1 MTALRDRLGYPML
14 ARSVSQ
20 TYRRSSSPGD
30 LGRVSGAF
38 VLPPN
43 TRPSGAG
50 LVDEEYRM
58 TVDSSPV
65 KFTPALPGQPVP
77 EIRTIGGDRPVFR
90 AQLPDGRIVWLVSG
104 YANVRQVITDQR
116 FSRAMA
122 VAPGQAQPGF
132 EMFAAG
138 SINGMDPP
146 EHTRLRK
153 LVASAF
159 TRRRAEAL
167 RPRVASIVNRLI
179 DAMLDWPQ
187 PVDLAAGFSLPLPA
201 QVICEML
208 GVPAADTGQFHAWSD
223 TVMGDWQRDS
233 DEIMTALA
241 ELYGYFGRLIEIKRA
256 QPADDLVSALIAARD
271 DTDRLSEQE
280 LTVMCCTL
288 LIGGHETTANQI
300 NLSLLLLFDHPG
312 QVAKLR
318 ADPGLIPGAVEE
330 LLRYAR
336 LGGLAPARVASED
349 VAIGGVTIPAG
360 EQVIPLFATANR
372 DPSVFADPDRFD
384 VTRDAASHLS
394 FGAGVHHC
402 LGAQLARVELQEAFR
417 GLIGRLPGLR
427 LAVPASELEFKPGMA
442 IHSLRELPVLWG
454 EP

>member
-1 MTALRDRLGYPML
+1 MW
-14 ARSVSQ
+14 
-20 TYRRSSSPGD
+20 
-30 LGRVSGAF
+30 
-38 VLPPN
+38 
-43 TRPSGAG
+43 PSGAG

-58 TVDSSPV
+58 TVHNSPV
-65 KFTPALPGQPVP
+65 KFTPALPGQPVS
-77 EIRTIGGDRPVFR
+77 EIRTIGGGRPVFR
-90 AQLPDGRIVWLVSG
+90 AELPDGRIVWLVIG
-104 YANVRQVITDQR
+104 YENVRQVIIDHR

-122 VAPGQAQPGF
+122 VAPGQARPGF

-159 TRRRAEAL
+159 TARRAEAL
-167 RPRVASIVNRLI
+167 RPRVASIVNGLI
-179 DAMLDWPQ
+179 DAMLGRPQ
-187 PVDLAAGFSLPLPA
+187 PVDLVAGFSLPLPA

-223 TVMGDWQRDS
+223 TVLGDWRRDP

-241 ELYGYFGRLIEIKRA
+241 ELYGYFGALIEIKRA
-256 QPADDLVSALIAARD
+256 QPADDLISALIAARD

-288 LIGGHETTANQI
+288 LIGGHETTTNQI
-300 NLSLLLLFDHPG
+300 NLSLLLLFDHHG

-330 LLRYAR
+330 MLRYTR
-336 LGGLAPARVASED
+336 LGGLAPARVTSED
-349 VAIGGVTIPAG
+349 VTIGGVTIPAG

-402 LGAQLARVELQEAFR
+402 LGAQLARVELREAFR

>member
-1 MTALRDRLGYPML
+1 
-14 ARSVSQ
+14 
-20 TYRRSSSPGD
+20 
-30 LGRVSGAF
+30 
-38 VLPPN
+38 
-43 TRPSGAG
+43 
-50 LVDEEYRM
+50 M

-90 AQLPDGRIVWLVSG
+90 AELPDGRIVWLVSG
-104 YANVRQVITDQR
+104 YQNVRQVLIDQR

-122 VAPGQAQPGF
+122 VAPGQARPGF
-132 EMFAAG
+132 EMFASG

-159 TRRRAEAL
+159 TARRAEAL
-167 RPRVASIVNRLI
+167 RPRVASIVTALI
-179 DAMLDWPQ
+179 DAMLDRPQ
-187 PVDLAAGFSLPLPA
+187 PVDLVAGFSLPLPA

-223 TVMGDWQRDS
+223 TVLGDWQRDS

-241 ELYGYFGRLIEIKRA
+241 ELYSYFGALIEIKRA
-256 QPADDLVSALIAARD
+256 QPADDLISALIAARD

-288 LIGGHETTANQI
+288 LIGGHETTANEI

-330 LLRYAR
+330 VLRCAR
-336 LGGLAPARVASED
+336 LGGLAPTRVTSED

-360 EQVIPLFATANR
+360 EQVMPLFATANQ
-372 DPSVFADPDRFD
+372 DPSVFADPARFD
-384 VTRDAASHLS
+384 VTRVAANHLS

>member
-1 MTALRDRLGYPML
+1 
-14 ARSVSQ
+14 
-20 TYRRSSSPGD
+20 
-30 LGRVSGAF
+30 
-38 VLPPN
+38 
-43 TRPSGAG
+43 
-50 LVDEEYRM
+50 M

-77 EIRTIGGDRPVFR
+77 EIATVSGGRPVFR
-90 AQLPDGRIVWLVSG
+90 AELPDGRIVWLVSG
-104 YANVRQVITDQR
+104 YENVRQMIIDQR
-116 FSRAMA
+116 FSRALA
-122 VAPGQAQPGF
+122 VAPGRAQPGF
-132 EMFAAG
+132 EMSAAG

-159 TRRRAEAL
+159 TARRVEAL
-167 RPRVASIVNRLI
+167 RPRVASIVNELI
-179 DAMLDWPQ
+179 DAMAGRPQ
-187 PVDLAAGFSLPLPA
+187 PADLMAGFSLPLPA

-208 GVPAADTGQFHAWSD
+208 GVPAEDLGQFHAWSD
-223 TVMGDWQRDS
+223 IIIGDWQRDS

-241 ELYGYFGRLIEIKRA
+241 ALYGYFGTLIEIKRA
-256 QPADDLVSALIAARD
+256 RPADDLMSALIAARD
-271 DTDRLSEQE
+271 EDDRLSEYE

-312 QVAKLR
+312 EVTKLR
-318 ADPGLIPGAVEE
+318 ADPGLIPAAVEE
-330 LLRYAR
+330 LLRCTR
-336 LGGLAPARVASED
+336 LGGLPPARVTTED
-349 VAIGGVTIPAG
+349 VQLGGITIPAG
-360 EQVIPLFATANR
+360 EQVMPMYSTANR
-372 DPSVFADPDRFD
+372 DRSVFTDPDRFD
-384 VTRDAASHLS
+384 VTRDAASHLA

-427 LAVPASELEFKPGMA
+427 LAVPASDLEFKPGMA

>member
-1 MTALRDRLGYPML
+1 
-14 ARSVSQ
+14 
-20 TYRRSSSPGD
+20 
-30 LGRVSGAF
+30 
-38 VLPPN
+38 
-43 TRPSGAG
+43 
-50 LVDEEYRM
+50 M
-58 TVDSSPV
+58 TVDGSPV

-77 EIRTIGGDRPVFR
+77 EIRTISGDRPVFR
-90 AQLPDGRIVWLVSG
+90 AELPDGRIVWLVSG
-104 YANVRQVITDQR
+104 YENVRQMIVDQR
-116 FSRAMA
+116 FSRALA
-122 VAPGQAQPGF
+122 VAPGLAQQGF

-159 TRRRAEAL
+159 TARRVEAL
-167 RPRVASIVNRLI
+167 RPRVASIVNELI
-179 DAMLDWPQ
+179 DAILDRPR
-187 PVDLAAGFSLPLPA
+187 PVDLVAGFSLPLPA

-208 GVPAADTGQFHAWSD
+208 GVPAEDIEQLHAWSD
-223 TVMGDWQRDS
+223 AVMGDWQRDS
-233 DEIMTALA
+233 GEIMTALV

-256 QPADDLVSALIAARD
+256 QPADDVMSALIAARD
-271 DTDRLSEQE
+271 DADRLSEAE

-312 QVAKLR
+312 EVAKLR
-318 ADPGLIPGAVEE
+318 ADRGLIPGAVEE
-330 LLRYAR
+330 FLRYAR
-336 LGGLAPARVASED
+336 LGGLAPARVTRQD
-349 VAIGGVTIPAG
+349 VEIGGVTIPMG

-372 DPSVFADPDRFD
+372 DPSVFSDPDRFD
-384 VTRDAASHLS
+384 VSRDAASHLA

-427 LAVPASELEFKPGMA
+427 LAVSASELEFKPGMA
-442 IHSLRELPVLWG
+442 IHSLRELPVFWG
-454 EP
+454 EQ

>member
-1 MTALRDRLGYPML
+1 
-14 ARSVSQ
+14 
-20 TYRRSSSPGD
+20 
-30 LGRVSGAF
+30 
-38 VLPPN
+38 
-43 TRPSGAG
+43 
-50 LVDEEYRM
+50 M

-77 EIRTIGGDRPVFR
+77 EIRTIGSGRPVFR
-90 AQLPDGRIVWLVSG
+90 AELPDGRVVWLVSG
-104 YANVRQVITDQR
+104 YENVRQVIIDQR

-159 TRRRAEAL
+159 TARHAEAL
-167 RPRVASIVNRLI
+167 RPLVASIVNRLI
-179 DAMLDWPQ
+179 DAMLDRPQ
-187 PVDLAAGFSLPLPA
+187 PVDLVAGFSLPLPA

-208 GVPAADTGQFHAWSD
+208 GVPAADIGQFHAWSD
-223 TVMGDWQRDS
+223 TVIGDWQRDS
-233 DEIMTALA
+233 DEIMTALV

-256 QPADDLVSALIAARD
+256 QPADDLISALIAARD

-312 QVAKLR
+312 QVTRLR

-330 LLRYAR
+330 VLRYTR
-336 LGGLAPARVASED
+336 LGGLAPARVTSED

-427 LAVPASELEFKPGMA
+427 LAVPANELEFKPGMA

>member
-1 MTALRDRLGYPML
+1 M
-14 ARSVSQ
+14 
-20 TYRRSSSPGD
+20 
-30 LGRVSGAF
+30 
-38 VLPPN
+38 
-43 TRPSGAG
+43 RPSGPG

-58 TVDSSPV
+58 TVDNSPV

-77 EIRTIGGDRPVFR
+77 EIRTIGGGRPVFR
-90 AQLPDGRIVWLVSG
+90 AELPDGRIVWLVIG
-104 YANVRQVITDQR
+104 YENVRQVIIDHR

-122 VAPGQAQPGF
+122 VAPGQARPGF

-159 TRRRAEAL
+159 TARRAEAL
-167 RPRVASIVNRLI
+167 RPRVASIVNGLI
-179 DAMLDWPQ
+179 DAMLGRPQ
-187 PVDLAAGFSLPLPA
+187 PVDLVAGFSLPLPA

-223 TVMGDWQRDS
+223 TVLGDWQRDP

-241 ELYGYFGRLIEIKRA
+241 ELYGYFGALIEIKRA
-256 QPADDLVSALIAARD
+256 QPANDLISALIAARD

-288 LIGGHETTANQI
+288 LIGGHETTTNQI
-300 NLSLLLLFDHPG
+300 NLSLLLLFDHLG

-330 LLRYAR
+330 MLRYTR
-336 LGGLAPARVASED
+336 LGGLAPARVTSED
-349 VAIGGVTIPAG
+349 VTIGGVTIPAG
-360 EQVIPLFATANR
+360 DQVIPLFATANR

-402 LGAQLARVELQEAFR
+402 LGAQLARVELREAFR

-427 LAVPASELEFKPGMA
+427 LAVAASELEFKPGMA

>member
-1 MTALRDRLGYPML
+1 
-14 ARSVSQ
+14 
-20 TYRRSSSPGD
+20 
-30 LGRVSGAF
+30 
-38 VLPPN
+38 
-43 TRPSGAG
+43 
-50 LVDEEYRM
+50 M

-65 KFTPALPGQPVP
+65 KFTPALPGEPAAD
-77 EIRTIGGDRPVFR
+77 IRTVSRGRPVFR
-90 AQLPDGRIVWLVSG
+90 AELPDGRIVWLVSG
-104 YANVRQVITDQR
+104 YENVRQMIIDQR
-116 FSRAMA
+116 FSRALA
-122 VAPGQAQPGF
+122 VAPGQARPGV

-159 TRRRAEAL
+159 TVRRVEAL
-167 RPRVASIVNRLI
+167 RPRVASIVGELI
-179 DAMLDWPQ
+179 DAMLDRPQ
-187 PVDLAAGFSLPLPA
+187 PVDLVTGFSLPLPT

-208 GVPAADTGQFHAWSD
+208 GVPAADLEQFHAWSD
-223 TVMGDWQRDS
+223 VIIGDWQRDS

-241 ELYGYFGRLIEIKRA
+241 ELYGYFGTLIEIKRA
-256 QPADDLVSALIAARD
+256 QPTDDLMSALIAARD
-271 DTDRLSEQE
+271 DTDRLSEEE

-288 LIGGHETTANQI
+288 LIGGHETTANEI
-300 NLSLLLLFDHPG
+300 NLSLLLLFDHPDEA
-312 QVAKLR
+312 AKLR

-330 LLRYAR
+330 LLRCAR
-336 LGGLAPARVASED
+336 LGNLPPARMTRED

-360 EQVIPLFATANR
+360 DQVIALIGTANK
-372 DPSVFADPDRFD
+372 DPSVFSDPDRFD
-384 VTRDAASHLS
+384 VTRDAANHLT

-442 IHSLRELPVLWG
+442 IHSLRELPVRWG